1 MVGNRLQ
8 DNPKHAASQRV
19 TMTTVMMTVTSTQR
33 AHVRDGCSLQYSC
46 QYLLFYQF

>member
-8 DNPKHAASQRV
+8 DNPKL
-19 TMTTVMMTVTSTQR
+19 TLTTVIMTVTSTQR